1 MNVENGEKMFY
12 QYDNID
18 ETFQRFANDQVVSLN
33 NNLNK
38 TKMMLYITLATLS
51 LLVSIMVVVLIVKL
65 IKKTKSKKTSKR
77 EKQIIDSY
85 KK

>member
-33 NNLNK
+33 KSLNQ
-38 TKMMLYITLATLS
+38 TKRMLYISLATLT
-51 LLVSIMVVVLIVKL
+51 LLISVMVIILIIKL
-65 IKKTKSKKTSKR
+65 IKRTKSKRTSKR